1 MEKCFYFRSATNE
14 DADLT
19 AANSVTIPV
28 SRITGIGPHA
38 SNTSLNIWFK
48 SLKGEKENE
57 YVTLTVTLGKI
68 QEVMQQLIEAMNG
81 GPNSDGFIVI
91 ADNVV
96 TTDGASSIQGNDQT
110 VAARYLSGDISSVA
124 IATN

>member
-1 MEKCFYFRSATNE
+1 
-14 DADLT
+14 
-19 AANSVTIPV
+19 
-28 SRITGIGPHA
+28 
-38 SNTSLNIWFK
+38 
-48 SLKGEKENE
+48 
-57 YVTLTVTLGKI
+57 
-68 QEVMQQLIEAMNG
+68 MQQLIEAMNG

>member
-19 AANSVTIPV
+19 VANSLTIPV